1 MLFDCIKP
9 SCSKVVWAVLLRGSK
24 MRGVTET
31 AVWAGSGDIFARGGG
46 NTQEFLYAMIRTQA
60 LLISLGNS
68 AEFNF
73 PSFLL
78 TCSVLE
84 EFFWLL
90 ASFSNTNWLPVTGS
104 ALRCSP
110 LFGRH
115 FGHVSRVLTGK
126 AFRRR
131 NCLEETC
138 LSGVIMKVSLIR
150 FENYFIVVR
159 GESIKVLSLRF
170 STRSECVTYDAH
182 QSINQSSF
190 VLQAEQEANNPRSH
204 FWFLFCLVWF
214 LSFFF
219 FFQTKK
225 EIRYENVL
233 HDGLDFHTSLAPTP
247 RIAEDQIQNKTAGRK
262 IATTSTKPS
271 WLLPIL
277 RD

>member
-1 MLFDCIKP
+1 M
-9 SCSKVVWAVLLRGSK
+9 LLRGSK
-24 MRGVTET
+24 MRGVTEA

-190 VLQAEQEANNPRSH
+190 FFSHMRKTGWTRSEQPPFSLLIFVLFGLVSL
-204 FWFLFCLVWF
+204 FLLLF
-214 LSFFF
+214 SN
-219 FFQTKK
+219 KK
-225 EIRYENVL
+225 RN
-233 HDGLDFHTSLAPTP
+233 
-247 RIAEDQIQNKTAGRK
+247 
-262 IATTSTKPS
+262 
-271 WLLPIL
+271 
-277 RD
+277 

>member
-1 MLFDCIKP
+1 M
-9 SCSKVVWAVLLRGSK
+9 LLRGSK
-24 MRGVTET
+24 MRGVTEA

-131 NCLEETC
+131 NCLEETS

-190 VLQAEQEANNPRSH
+190 FFSHMRKTGWTRSEQPPFSLLIFVLFGLVSL
-204 FWFLFCLVWF
+204 FLLLF
-214 LSFFF
+214 SN
-219 FFQTKK
+219 KK
-225 EIRYENVL
+225 RN
-233 HDGLDFHTSLAPTP
+233 
-247 RIAEDQIQNKTAGRK
+247 
-262 IATTSTKPS
+262 
-271 WLLPIL
+271 
-277 RD
+277 

>member
-131 NCLEETC
+131 NCLEETS

-159 GESIKVLSLRF
+159 GESLAQSVLL
-170 STRSECVTYDAH
+170 TTH
-182 QSINQSSF
+182 INQSINLHLFYRLNKKRTTPVLTFDFCFVWFGFSLSSSF
-190 VLQAEQEANNPRSH
+190 FKQKKKLD
-204 FWFLFCLVWF
+204 
-214 LSFFF
+214 
-219 FFQTKK
+219 TKTCSMMDS
-225 EIRYENVL
+225 IFTR
-233 HDGLDFHTSLAPTP
+233 P
-247 RIAEDQIQNKTAGRK
+247 
-262 IATTSTKPS
+262 
-271 WLLPIL
+271 LPQPQG
-277 RD
+277 

>member
-1 MLFDCIKP
+1 M
-9 SCSKVVWAVLLRGSK
+9 LLRGSK
-24 MRGVTET
+24 MRGVTEA

-182 QSINQSSF
+182 QSINQSIFIFFSHMRKTGWTRSEQPPFSLLIF
-190 VLQAEQEANNPRSH
+190 VLFGLVSL
-204 FWFLFCLVWF
+204 FLLLF
-214 LSFFF
+214 SN
-219 FFQTKK
+219 KK
-225 EIRYENVL
+225 RN
-233 HDGLDFHTSLAPTP
+233 
-247 RIAEDQIQNKTAGRK
+247 
-262 IATTSTKPS
+262 
-271 WLLPIL
+271 
-277 RD
+277 

>member
-9 SCSKVVWAVLLRGSK
+9 SCSEVVWAVLLRGSK

-46 NTQEFLYAMIRTQA
+46 NTQEFLYAMIKTQA
-60 LLISLGNS
+60 LLKSLGNS

-159 GESIKVLSLRF
+159 GESI
-170 STRSECVTYDAH
+170 
-182 QSINQSSF
+182 
-190 VLQAEQEANNPRSH
+190 
-204 FWFLFCLVWF
+204 
-214 LSFFF
+214 
-219 FFQTKK
+219 
-225 EIRYENVL
+225 
-233 HDGLDFHTSLAPTP
+233 
-247 RIAEDQIQNKTAGRK
+247 
-262 IATTSTKPS
+262 
-271 WLLPIL
+271 
-277 RD
+277 